1 MLHSRR
7 EHAVAACHIS
17 DLGMSPWKLTLATG
31 VINSVFSVFQGI
43 LFQFADKHYLTMLE
57 T

>member
-43 LFQFADKHYLTMLE
+43 LFQFADKYYLTRLE